1 MNNDLPIRFDPVLF
15 AKQGRSLSGKIPVK
29 QMSRI
34 ANGSANVTNFVTV
47 KMSFTVSSLQFP
59 MVKGTIEGN
68 IVQTC
73 QRCLGDVEL
82 TIDHQFELIMI
93 NPDSLS
99 LASKEGHEIFEY
111 DGQFIETI
119 NIVEDEVIL
128 ILPIVP
134 KHENIEDCDPTAR
147 KWLFDA
153 EHVEL
158 EQERR
163 NPFASLKDLK
173 IQ

>member
-15 AKQGRSLSGKIPVK
+15 AKQGRTLSGEIPVRE
-29 QMSRI
+29 MSRV
-34 ANGSANVTNFVTV
+34 ASVAYDHAVEV
-47 KMSFTVSSLQFP
+47 KMSFSSSSLKFP
-59 MVKGTIEGN
+59 MVKGTIAGS

-73 QRCLGDVEL
+73 QRCMGEALVKLE
-82 TIDHQFELIMI
+82 HEFELVMI
-93 NPDSLS
+93 TAESLS

-111 DGQFIETI
+111 EGQLVETI
-119 NIVEDEVIL
+119 ELIEDEVIL
-128 ILPIVP
+128 TLPIVP

-147 KWLFDA
+147 EWLFEA

-173 IQ
+173 I

>member
-1 MNNDLPIRFDPVLF
+1 MNNDLPIRIDPVLF
-15 AKQGRSLSGKIPVK
+15 AKQGRTISGEIPVRE
-29 QMSRI
+29 MSRV
-34 ANGSANVTNFVTV
+34 ASVASDDTLEV
-47 KMSFTVSSLQFP
+47 KMSFTTSSLQFP
-59 MVKGTIEGN
+59 MVKGTIAGS

-73 QRCLGDVEL
+73 QRCLGETRHL
-82 TIDHQFELIMI
+82 LDHQFELVLIH
-93 NPDSLS
+93 PDSLT

-111 DGQFIETI
+111 EGQFIDTI
-119 NIVEDEVIL
+119 VLVEDEVIL
-128 ILPIVP
+128 TLPIVP
-134 KHENIEDCDPTAR
+134 KHEDINECDPAAR

-173 IQ
+173 I